1 VQELDQKLTDPHG
14 EVHRALPPVPQ
25 NRYAEIRGQEP
36 AQTIPPKEYG
46 QNYEDKHQAP
56 SRESNQSYRD
66 TRESDQYSGDKRQ
79 APSREDDDQYSRGKQ
94 ESDQYFGDKRQTPS
108 REDDDQYSGD
118 KRQAPS
124 RESNQPYR
132 DTRTQDTREH
142 EQPMREPEPK
152 TTEREQ
158 RQLASES
165 RVQQLTQNITTKD
178 QSVTELGHIHFFYR
192 PKVDLD
198 VKGIEDVHSL
208 YILLTPMSG
217 KHRLIT
223 LPKKILPGMHKR
235 KKHYAFVGRV
245 SENIDDIIAEL
256 AEQTYT
262 KTTGGHRKARSCVLA
277 TGVYGIFF
285 HDGHTHL
292 GYVIEYPTNITDLHK
307 QFNLEQEGSYVIS
320 VKNPTAESKNFVKK
334 KRPNFPSQMM
344 GHFSNKEWVPLQPYF
359 LEFPGTELMLVES
372 KSSATSGNI
381 RELEDFS
388 DEETMCAAPADIFQK
403 IKTDKYEL
411 PTDPVRGKWI

>member
-79 APSREDDDQYSRGKQ
+79 A
-94 ESDQYFGDKRQTPS
+94 PS

-192 PKVDLD
+192 PKVDLE
-198 VKGIEDVHSL
+198 VKGIEDVHSV
-208 YILLTPMSG
+208 YILLSPMSG

-320 VKNPTAESKNFVKK
+320 VKNPTMESKNFAKK
-334 KRPNFPSQMM
+334 NRLNFPSHVLA
-344 GHFSNKEWVPLQPYF
+344 HFSNKEWVPLQPYF
-359 LEFPGTELMLVES
+359 LEFSGTELMLVES
-372 KSSATSGNI
+372 KTGATSGNI

-388 DEETMCAAPADIFQK
+388 DEETMCTAPADIFQK
-403 IKTDKYEL
+403 IKADKYEL
-411 PTDPVRGKWI
+411 PTDPVRGKWM